1 MTEKVLLAE
10 KKGHI
15 LDIILNRPDR
25 YNALSNELMD
35 LLLEALENFAQDP
48 ELHVAVLRGAGKNF
62 SSGADIK
69 EFANAKTQTEEAIH
83 HRGETSFKIHTA
95 FHAINKPIISSVRGY
110 ALAGGCGLALGCDL
124 VVASENAVF
133 GYVEVKRNIVPAL
146 VLSNLSKL
154 VGRRKALE
162 YVMTGRR
169 VTAAEALQVGMIN
182 YMVPDDKL
190 EARTWEL
197 AEELAALH
205 PHSVGTI
212 KELFYKVADMELDE
226 GLKIGRDAHVAMRKT
241 KEFSKGVSNFGK

>member
-10 KKGHI
+10 RKGRI
-15 LDIILNRPDR
+15 LDITLNRPDH

-35 LLLEALENFAQDP
+35 LLLQTLEDFSQDSSLNVAI
-48 ELHVAVLRGAGKNF
+48 LHGAGKNF

-69 EFANAKTQTEEAIH
+69 QFADPATQTEEAIH
-83 HRGETSFKIHTA
+83 HRGETSFKIHQA
-95 FHAINKPIISSVRGY
+95 FHTIKKPIISSVRGY

-154 VGRRKALE
+154 IGRRKALE

-197 AEELAALH
+197 AEELAALN

-212 KELFYKVADMELDE
+212 KELFYQVADLELDK
-226 GLKIGRDAHVAMRKT
+226 GLQIGREAHIAMRKT
-241 KEFSKGVSNFGK
+241 SEFSKGVSDFK